1 MELVLAR
8 LQQYGLRVKPSK
20 CHFAQP
26 QVKLLGYLVNKQGI
40 ATDPDKVEAIVK
52 LPPPTNIKQVRSFL
66 GTAGYYRQCVPKFA
80 YLAKPLTALTR
91 KNAKFVWSAEHQH
104 AFDSLK
110 NMLVS
115 SHVMAHPDPSKPYI
129 LYTDASD
136 TCIGAILVQK
146 DKAGVERVI
155 QYVSHQLSPTQQC
168 WSTVEVEAWA
178 IVYALQKLRTY
189 LFGADFTVYSDHK
202 PLMSLFSGK
211 EISKH

>member
-1 MELVLAR
+1 
-8 LQQYGLRVKPSK
+8 
-20 CHFAQP
+20 
-26 QVKLLGYLVNKQGI
+26 
-40 ATDPDKVEAIVK
+40 
-52 LPPPTNIKQVRSFL
+52 
-66 GTAGYYRQCVPKFA
+66 
-80 YLAKPLTALTR
+80 
-91 KNAKFVWSAEHQH
+91 
-104 AFDSLK
+104 
-110 NMLVS
+110 MLVS

-129 LYTDASD
+129 LYTDASN

-155 QYVSHQLSPTQQC
+155 QYVSHQLSPTQQR

-211 EISKH
+211 EMQNTKLQRWAILLAEFGAKIKYLKGSSNTHADMLSRLPPNQISVIDSSTPYHGPELPADTEIKWQVLPTV